1 MPLSI
6 IDSTSCSTY
15 SKWTRVFALS
25 SSSQMVLWL
34 RKAELPRIVSR
45 FVKFIKIFFFLIDL
59 LVSEQMRDIS
69 SCTAPKGTKILTM
82 MPSTAPS
89 YLRSSLLERW
99 HAGQWSQHGWLPVML
114 GYESHSLRIPMWD
127 HFGPYTFCFFMHVQ
141 RDRVGSELKAM
152 VQVPPGYH
160 LVGADVDSQ
169 ELWIAAVLGEAH
181 FAGMHGAMWYFPSNR
196 NAATPGNAAPVF
208 IPFLWDPGCTA
219 FGWMTL
225 QGKKSQG
232 TDLHSRTADAVG
244 ISREHAK
251 VFNYGRIYGAG
262 QPFAER
268 LLMQF
273 NHRLSQTEADQKAKQ
288 MYSLTKGVRR

>member
-1 MPLSI
+1 MH
-6 IDSTSCSTY
+6 Y
-15 SKWTRVFALS
+15 
-25 SSSQMVLWL
+25 
-34 RKAELPRIVSR
+34 
-45 FVKFIKIFFFLIDL
+45 
-59 LVSEQMRDIS
+59 
-69 SCTAPKGTKILTM
+69 ILD
-82 MPSTAPS
+82 P
-89 YLRSSLLERW
+89 
-99 HAGQWSQHGWLPVML
+99 
-114 GYESHSLRIPMWD
+114 
-127 HFGPYTFCFFMHVQ
+127 Q

-181 FAGMHGAMWYFPSNR
+181 FAGMHGEICSYEIFFYLNV
-196 NAATPGNAAPVF
+196 TLHF
-208 IPFLWDPGCTA
+208 IPFDVDFANLISHLVSGCTA

-225 QGKKSQG
+225 QGKKTQG

-273 NHRLSQTEADQKAKQ
+273 NHRLSQTEAASKARQ
-288 MYSLTKGVRR
+288 MYALTKGIRRYKLCVQGKKFLFILQQGNSIQ

>member
-1 MPLSI
+1 
-6 IDSTSCSTY
+6 
-15 SKWTRVFALS
+15 
-25 SSSQMVLWL
+25 
-34 RKAELPRIVSR
+34 
-45 FVKFIKIFFFLIDL
+45 
-59 LVSEQMRDIS
+59 
-69 SCTAPKGTKILTM
+69 
-82 MPSTAPS
+82 
-89 YLRSSLLERW
+89 
-99 HAGQWSQHGWLPVML
+99 
-114 GYESHSLRIPMWD
+114 
-127 HFGPYTFCFFMHVQ
+127 MHVQ

-181 FAGMHGAMWYFPSNR
+181 FAGMHGSICHFPSNCDTVTPE
-196 NAATPGNAAPVF
+196 NAASDF
-208 IPFLWDPGCTA
+208 IPCLLESGCTA

-262 QPFAER
+262 QPFAEKM
-268 LLMQF
+268 LMQF
-273 NHRLSQTEADQKAKQ
+273 NHRLSQTEADHKAKQ
-288 MYSLTKGVRR
+288 MYTLTKGIRR